1 MKLDIDSPAA
11 RLRLALL
18 HLTNLIVLLAQHD
31 RAHPARKKALAYEV
45 KAQRDVLIKALEE
58 AL

>member
-1 MKLDIDSPAA
+1 MKLDLDSPAA

-31 RAHPARKKALAYEV
+31 RAHPSRKAA
-45 KAQRDVLIKALEE
+45 LIKALEE